1 MAANDR
7 LRSRGT
13 RRGNEILND
22 FGNEAREAR
31 VGAGISQEELG
42 RRLGMSGDK
51 VWKIEH
57 AKLLTL
63 SFLDGAEMAAVL
75 GFDLSAKLYP
85 SGAKIRDEGQAKR
98 LITLLANVGPP
109 LRYRTDV
116 GLPQADGAPT
126 DLRGW
131 DAVLYGHGERTCVE
145 YEVRLHDVQATI
157 RRHNL
162 KRRDDPP
169 DHFLMVVAD
178 TRHNRQVLRT
188 YADLFADQPRL
199 RTSNVLKL
207 LRTGQHPPTGLI
219 LL

>member
-7 LRSRGT
+7 LRGRGT
-13 RRGNEILND
+13 RRGNDILVR
-22 FGNEAREAR
+22 FGNELREAR
-31 VGAGISQEELG
+31 ISAGISQEELG

-57 AKLLTL
+57 AKLNTL
-63 SFLDGAEMAAVL
+63 SILDAAEMAAVL
-75 GFDLSAKLYP
+75 GLDLSAKLFP
-85 SGAKIRDEGQAKR
+85 SGVKVRDEGQARRIVR
-98 LITLLANVGPP
+98 LLESVSSP

-116 GLPQADGAPT
+116 GLPQAAGGPT

-131 DAVLYGHGERTCVE
+131 DVVLYGHGVRTCIE

-162 KRRDDPP
+162 KRRDDPS
-169 DHFLMVVAD
+169 DQFLMVVAD
-178 TRHNRQVLRT
+178 SRHNREVVRT
-188 YADLFADQPRL
+188 YADLFADLPRL
-199 RTSNVLKL
+199 RTANVLKT
-207 LRTGQHPPTGLI
+207 LRAGQHPPTGLI

>member
-7 LRSRGT
+7 LRSRGN

-22 FGNEAREAR
+22 FGNDAREAR
-31 VGAGISQEELG
+31 IGTGISQEEVG

-63 SFLDGAEMAAVL
+63 SFVDGAEMAAVL

-98 LITLLANVGPP
+98 LIRLLENVGRP

-116 GLPQADGAPT
+116 ALPQVAGART

-131 DAVLYGHGERTCVE
+131 DAVLYGHGERTCIE
-145 YEVRLHDVQATI
+145 YEVRLHDLQATI

-169 DHFLMVVAD
+169 NHFLMVVAN
-178 TRHNRQVLRT
+178 TRHNREVVRT
-188 YADLFADQPRL
+188 YIDLFAELPRL
-199 RTSNVLKL
+199 RTANVLKM
-207 LRTGQHPPTGLI
+207 LRAGQHPLTGLI